1 MIIAIL
7 VIGNLGETGEISI
20 KSLMKLEPE
29 RVCVVSNNS
38 GKDWLN
44 SLNLLNNELLCF
56 HRIKENCVDINN
68 VILSL
73 EHYSS
78 YRTLNFD
85 LLTSL
90 KWHLILEVITGHTDT
105 HRVLYSDLDI
115 YWRKRPSEEIIY
127 DLSENIWVQYTPSN
141 LRKNWFC
148 TGIMSWSNSANTKVA
163 LNKLVYNQNYSF
175 NSGNPAN
182 DEVTFNQSYD
192 TLPIEIKK
200 MPTKEYLIGKEFN
213 KIFIAHFIYF
223 PNLVCF
229 HANYIIGNDLKAKI
243 LRIVKIRLS
252 SKITWIRYV
261 PFVIAFNFKDLFSRI
276 VRRLK

>member
-7 VIGNLGETGEISI
+7 VIGNLGETGKISI

-38 GKDWLN
+38 GKNWLN

-56 HRIKENCVDINN
+56 HRIKESCVDINN

-90 KWHLILEVITGHTDT
+90 KWHLILEVITEHADT

-115 YWRKRPSEEIIY
+115 YWRARPSEEIIY
-127 DLSENIWVQYTPSN
+127 DLSDNIWVQYTPSN

-163 LNKLVYNQNYSF
+163 LNKLIYNQNYSF